1 MSPPRRRRAP
11 TWRELERFCEAD
23 GWTEIRTTGHR
34 FFRKTLATGEVL
46 ETHSSLAGGGTMS
59 QGRFAAILRVQLRV
73 TREQFW
79 QTLRT
84 GQPVERP
91 APVEP
96 EQPTLPLY
104 VVHGLKQAGLSE
116 AEIGRLA
123 PEEALRLFHERWSR
137 SD

>member
-1 MSPPRRRRAP
+1 MSPPRRRAP

-79 QTLRT
+79 QTLCSGR
-84 GQPVERP
+84 PVERP
-91 APVEP
+91 APLEP
-96 EQPTLPLY
+96 EQPTIPLY
-104 VVHGLKQAGLSE
+104 VAHGLGQLGLSE
-116 AEIGRLA
+116 AEIGRLTPA
-123 PEEALRLFHERWSR
+123 EALRLLHERWSR